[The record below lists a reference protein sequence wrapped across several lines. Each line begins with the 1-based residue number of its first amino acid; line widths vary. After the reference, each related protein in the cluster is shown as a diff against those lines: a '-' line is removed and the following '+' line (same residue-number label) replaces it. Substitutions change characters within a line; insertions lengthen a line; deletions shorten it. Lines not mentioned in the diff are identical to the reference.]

1 MALKTVVRRMR
12 PWLPMSPVFARA
24 LSADERAVTVD
35 EQAGQI
41 VWPEEPEA
49 LEGSVD

>member
-35 EQAGQI
+35 EQAGSL
-41 VWPEEPEA
+41 VWPEDVAET
-49 LEGSVD
+49 EGSVD